1 MAAYNECHRLAGSLG
16 SHVRKSIY
24 WLAGLLLLAAW
35 LWLQHQPS
43 QPLTARHA
51 TVAIA
56 AGQPTPSHVAAELPA
71 FLPPEAHDTLRL
83 IAQGGPFSHPQD
95 GSVFGNREGRLPP
108 MPRGYY
114 REYTVETPGLDYRG
128 ARRIIAGGD
137 PPVVYYYTDDHYNH
151 FRAFEVQR

>member
-1 MAAYNECHRLAGSLG
+1 M
-16 SHVRKSIY
+16 RKSMY

-43 QPLTARHA
+43 QPSAARHA
-51 TVAIA
+51 TVAVA
-56 AGQPTPSHVAAELPA
+56 AGQPTPSHPAAGPPA

-83 IAQGGPFSHPQD
+83 IAQGGPFPHPQD
-95 GSVFGNREGRLPP
+95 GSVFGNREGHLPP

-114 REYTVETPGLDYRG
+114 HEYTVETPGMDYRG
-128 ARRIIAGGD
+128 ARRIITGGD
-137 PPVVYYYTDDHYNH
+137 RPVVYYYTDDHYNH

>member
-1 MAAYNECHRLAGSLG
+1 M
-16 SHVRKSIY
+16 RKSGY
-24 WLAGLLLLAAW
+24 WLAALLLLAACW
-35 LWLQHQPS
+35 WLQRQPPQPS
-43 QPLTARHA
+43 ATRQPTTA
-51 TVAIA
+51 VA
-56 AGQPTPSHVAAELPA
+56 AGAPTPSHASAALPA
-71 FLPPEAHDTLRL
+71 FLPPEAHATLRL
-83 IAQGGPFSHPQD
+83 IAQGGPFPHPQD

-137 PPVVYYYTDDHYNH
+137 PPVVYYYTEDHYNH